1 MHAEV
6 EMTWSTG
13 KSKVHELFVLL
24 FYLDV
29 SRFLII
35 AKVVIEKCV
44 ILNGLKNENI
54 LHQVAMLT
62 QLSKFGVCRFGNRVT
77 KMVGCYVS

>member
-6 EMTWSTG
+6 EMTWATG
-13 KSKVHELFVLL
+13 QSKVHGLFVLV
-24 FYLDV
+24 FYLNV

-35 AKVVIEKCV
+35 AKFIIQTCV
-44 ILNGLKNENI
+44 NLNGFKNENI

-62 QLSKFGVCRFGNRVT
+62 QLSKFGLCRFGNPVT